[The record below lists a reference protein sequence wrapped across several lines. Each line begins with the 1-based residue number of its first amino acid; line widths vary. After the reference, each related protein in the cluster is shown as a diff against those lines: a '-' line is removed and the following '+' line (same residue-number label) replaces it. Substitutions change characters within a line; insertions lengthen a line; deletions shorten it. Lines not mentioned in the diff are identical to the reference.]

1 MDSQGIGFM
10 QGRLSPLRQGR
21 IQSFPWD
28 TWQHEFAIA
37 SGLAIWK
44 MEWTID
50 SENFSSNPILTSS
63 GHEEINR
70 LKSLFKIEIPSVTCD
85 YYMENPHWKSNSEQT
100 FKNIKSILLGMTEI
114 GAKILVIPLV
124 DNSSFSSSVELSEVI
139 TFFEPLSNF
148 LDEHKIKIAFETDLN
163 PDSFSDFMSNFDE
176 KNFGVNYDIGNS
188 ASLGFDPLDEF
199 EAIGPRIINVHV
211 KDRVLRGTTVPLG
224 AGNADFPTVFRG
236 LNKYKYVGN
245 LIMQTAR
252 ARDGKHA
259 EILTKYRNQIA
270 SWIDEAR

>member
-1 MDSQGIGFM
+1 MGSQGIGFM
-10 QGRLSPLRQGR
+10 QGRLSPLRRGR

-50 SENFSSNPILTSS
+50 SENFSSNPILTLS

-85 YYMENPHWKSNSEQT
+85 YYMENPPWKSNSEQT
-100 FKNIKSILLGMTEI
+100 FKDVKSILSGMTEI
-114 GAKILVIPLV
+114 DAKILVIPLV
-124 DNSSFSSSVELSEVI
+124 DNSSLSSSVELSEVI
-139 TFFEPLSNF
+139 RFFEPLSNF
-148 LDEHKIKIAFETDLN
+148 LDKHKIKIAFETDLS
-163 PDSFSDFMSNFDE
+163 PESFSDFISKFDE
-176 KNFGVNYDIGNS
+176 KSFGVNYDIGNS
-188 ASLGFDPLDEF
+188 ASLGFNPSDEF

-224 AGNADFPTVFRG
+224 AGNADFPTVFRS
-236 LNKYKYVGN
+236 LNEHKYVGN

-252 ARDGKHA
+252 AQDGKHA

-270 SWIDEAR
+270 RWIDEA